1 MKRRDGMVGG
11 EIKTLGVIG
20 SGQMGSGI
28 AQVAAQAGFDVIVQD
43 IEQRFLD
50 GGVTRIKKNLER
62 AVSTGK
68 ILAKDA
74 SEIVSR
80 IRTTL
85 VLETMEQ
92 ADLVVEA
99 ATENLDIKSDIFRAL
114 DRITPPQTVL
124 ASNTSSISITRIGAV
139 TRRPSQVIG
148 MHFMNPVPV
157 MRLVEVIRG
166 LATSEETFRVVV
178 ALSERMGKNPVE
190 ANDFPGFI
198 VNRIL
203 MPMIN
208 EAVYALFEGVG
219 EPQAIDDAM
228 RMGTNQPMGPLA
240 LADLIGLD
248 TCLAIMEVLHTG
260 LGDSKYRACPL
271 LRKYV
276 DAGLLGRKSGKG
288 FYNYGAT

>member
-1 MKRRDGMVGG
+1 MDRG
-11 EIKTLGVIG
+11 EIRTLGVIG

-28 AQVAAQAGFDVIVQD
+28 AQVAAQAGLNVILQD

-50 GGVTRIKKNLER
+50 GGISRIRKNLER
-62 AVSTGK
+62 AVIAGK
-68 ILAKDA
+68 MRAEDG
-74 SEIVSR
+74 SETANR
-80 IRTTL
+80 IRTNL
-85 VLETMEQ
+85 DLESMKE

-99 ATENLDIKSDIFRAL
+99 ATEDLAIKSDIFRAL
-114 DRITPPQTVL
+114 DRITPPRTVL

-139 TRRPSQVIG
+139 TQRPGQVIG

-166 LATSEETFRVVV
+166 LATTNETFQAVV
-178 ALSERMGKNPVE
+178 ALSEKMGKKPVE
-190 ANDFPGFI
+190 ANDSPGFI

-228 RMGTNQPMGPLA
+228 KMGTNQPMGPLA

-248 TCLAIMEVLHTG
+248 TCLAIMGVLHAG
-260 LGDSKYRACPL
+260 LGDCKYRACPL

-276 DAGLLGRKSGKG
+276 DAGFLGRKSGKG
-288 FYNYGAT
+288 FYDYDAA